1 MSATWASVIIVG
13 AVTIGLK
20 AIGPLA
26 LQDRQLPPRL
36 NGMIELLAP
45 VMLSALVVTNTF
57 AGDHKLVLDPRAA
70 GLAAAAISILL
81 RAPLL
86 VTVTVAAVTA
96 ALIRAL

>member
-1 MSATWASVIIVG
+1 VSATWASVIIVG

-20 AIGPLA
+20 AIGSLA

>member
-20 AIGPLA
+20 AIGPLV

>member
-1 MSATWASVIIVG
+1 MSATWAAVIIVG

-70 GLAAAAISILL
+70 GLGAAAISILL

>member
-1 MSATWASVIIVG
+1 VSATWASVIIVG

>member
-1 MSATWASVIIVG
+1 MSATWAAVIVVG

-20 AIGPLA
+20 SIGPLA

-36 NGMIELLAP
+36 SGMIELLAP

-57 AGDHKLVLDPRAA
+57 GGDHKLVLDPRAA
-70 GLAAAAISILL
+70 GLAAAAVTIAL

-86 VTVTVAAVTA
+86 VTVIVAALVA
-96 ALIRAL
+96 ALLRAI

>member
-1 MSATWASVIIVG
+1 VSATWASVIIVG

-20 AIGPLA
+20 AIGSLV

-70 GLAAAAISILL
+70 GLGAAAISILL

>member
-20 AIGPLA
+20 AIGSLA

-57 AGDHKLVLDPRAA
+57 GGDHKLVLDPRAA
-70 GLAAAAISILL
+70 GLGAAAISILL

>member
-20 AIGPLA
+20 AIGSLA